1 MIGDR
6 SLPHSISE
14 RRESRFSPS
23 GRSSSASP
31 VCTKHPRQSPL
42 CTRTTPQ
49 QCGHSS
55 GSCWCIPSESVMLL
69 KSIFHHPSWLL
80 NATKCAPF
88 VHYRKASRRPET
100 ASLVMIG
107 WGPIGTSLAK
117 ARRRRSLHV
126 RSSVTPCTSTST
138 ESAGRSSKKCLSARG
153 KGLVFTRLFQ
163 LRFGRANYCAPFL
176 QYVPQ
181 THPACLGDYDFLA
194 TCEFRFYSR

>member
-31 VCTKHPRQSPL
+31 VCTKHPRQSPS

-88 VHYRKASRRPET
+88 VHYRKASRQPET

-107 WGPIGTSLAK
+107 WLGSHRGTGLAK
-117 ARRRRSLHV
+117 ARRRRSLHM

-153 KGLVFTRLFQ
+153 KGLVFTLLFQ
-163 LRFGRANYCAPFL
+163 LR
-176 QYVPQ
+176 
-181 THPACLGDYDFLA
+181 
-194 TCEFRFYSR
+194 

>member
-1 MIGDR
+1 MIGGID
-6 SLPHSISE
+6 PYTHSISE
-14 RRESRFSPS
+14 RRMSRFSPS

-55 GSCWCIPSESVMLL
+55 GSCWCIPSESVMLF

-80 NATKCAPF
+80 DAKLRSVC
-88 VHYRKASRRPET
+88 
-100 ASLVMIG
+100 SLSQG
-107 WGPIGTSLAK
+107 EPSARNGFPGDGSAGFQSGTGSLAK

-138 ESAGRSSKKCLSARG
+138 ETG
-153 KGLVFTRLFQ
+153 
-163 LRFGRANYCAPFL
+163 
-176 QYVPQ
+176 
-181 THPACLGDYDFLA
+181 
-194 TCEFRFYSR
+194 E